1 MGLVA
6 GDGFGETSAPNFEGF
21 GLRRAGLG
29 LNPGMIR
36 DRGAVFVRVN
46 IVGSVDGFNLAGL
59 S

>member
-1 MGLVA
+1 M
-6 GDGFGETSAPNFEGF
+6 GDGIGEESAPNVDGF
-21 GLRRAGLG
+21 DLRRAGLG

-36 DRGAVFVRVN
+36 DRGDVFVRVN